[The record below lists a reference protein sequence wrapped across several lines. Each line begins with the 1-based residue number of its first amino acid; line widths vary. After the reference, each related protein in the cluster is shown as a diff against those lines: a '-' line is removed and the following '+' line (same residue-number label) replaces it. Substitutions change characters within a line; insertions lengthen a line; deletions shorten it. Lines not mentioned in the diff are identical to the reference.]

1 MEVIDQLLSK
11 NGLIFAFLLVGLLI
25 YFSYGISK
33 HLFKGRI
40 PGVAIAVLSAL
51 VLAFF
56 GGEKGIADYPVFA
69 GLAILGSSMF
79 RDFTV
84 VATAMGAQLSKIKA
98 AGVAGVVA
106 LFAGVIV
113 TFYVG
118 AILAYFMGYTDVK
131 SMATIGAGACTY
143 IVGPVTGSALGVSS
157 DVIAIS
163 IAAGVVKTIVATI
176 GTPLLAKYMKLDNAK
191 TALVFG
197 GLIGTTSG
205 VTAGLAATNPKL
217 VPYGAFTATFY
228 TGLGCLLCPS
238 ILFITLTWF
247 F

>member
-1 MEVIDQLLSK
+1 MEVIDQLLAK

-25 YFSYGISK
+25 YFSYAISK
-33 HLFKGRI
+33 YLFKGRI

-56 GGEKGIADYPVFA
+56 GGQKGIADYPVFA

>member
-1 MEVIDQLLSK
+1 MEVFDQLLAK

-25 YFSYGISK
+25 YFSYAISK
-33 HLFKGRI
+33 YLFNGRI

-56 GGEKGIADYPVFA
+56 GGEKGIADYPLFA

-98 AGVAGVVA
+98 AGAAGVVA

>member
-1 MEVIDQLLSK
+1 MEVFDQLLAK

-25 YFSYGISK
+25 YFSYAVSK
-33 HLFKGRI
+33 YLFKGRI

-56 GGEKGIADYPVFA
+56 GGEKGLADYPLFA

-98 AGVAGVVA
+98 AGAAGVVA

-113 TFYVG
+113 TFYIG
-118 AILAYFMGYTDVK
+118 AIMAYFMGYTDVK

-163 IAAGVVKTIVATI
+163 IAAGVVKTIVATV

>member
-1 MEVIDQLLSK
+1 MEVFDQLLAK

-25 YFSYGISK
+25 HFSYAVSK
-33 HLFKGRI
+33 YLFKGRI

-56 GGEKGIADYPVFA
+56 GGKKGLADYPLFA

-98 AGVAGVVA
+98 AGAAGVVA

-118 AILAYFMGYTDVK
+118 AIMAYFMGYTDVK

-163 IAAGVVKTIVATI
+163 IAAGVVKTIVATV

>member
-1 MEVIDQLLSK
+1 
-11 NGLIFAFLLVGLLI
+11 
-25 YFSYGISK
+25 
-33 HLFKGRI
+33 
-40 PGVAIAVLSAL
+40 
-51 VLAFF
+51 LAFF
-56 GGEKGIADYPVFA
+56 GGEKGLADYPLFA

-98 AGVAGVVA
+98 AGAAGVVA

-118 AILAYFMGYTDVK
+118 AIMAYFMGYTDVK

-163 IAAGVVKTIVATI
+163 IAAGVVKTIVATV

>member
-1 MEVIDQLLSK
+1 MEIVDQLLAK

-25 YFSYGISK
+25 YFSYTISK

-40 PGVAIAVLSAL
+40 PGVAIAVLLAL

-56 GGEKGIADYPVFA
+56 GGEKGIADYPLFA
-69 GLAILGSSMF
+69 GLTILGSSMF

-143 IVGPVTGSALGVSS
+143 IVGPVTGAALGVSS

>member
-1 MEVIDQLLSK
+1 MEVFDQLLAK

-25 YFSYGISK
+25 YFSYAVSK
-33 HLFKGRI
+33 YLFKGRI

-56 GGEKGIADYPVFA
+56 GGEKGLADYPLFA

-98 AGVAGVVA
+98 AGAAGVVA

-118 AILAYFMGYTDVK
+118 AIMAYLMGYTDVK

-163 IAAGVVKTIVATI
+163 IAAGVVKTIVATV

>member
-98 AGVAGVVA
+98 AGAAGVLA